1 MGLNDKPA
9 SVSEHSPVQI
19 PVLIQ
24 ENCTIND
31 SVCKLIDNK
40 MESFWD

>member
-19 PVLIQ
+19 PEIE
-24 ENCTIND
+24 ENYTIND
-31 SVCKLIDNK
+31 SVGKLIDNK
-40 MESFWD
+40 MELFRY